1 MPLGKPPHCLDY
13 TLKIKILLSSLLI
26 RPLVTQPL
34 SPKTR
39 EGDGFVR
46 KLPFGVRAPTLRA
59 TGSKH
64 LPKNYLQGG
73 GLTQKISL
81 QSINQTFGH
90 VPKHIFLY

>member
-59 TGSKH
+59 MGSKT
-64 LPKNYLQGG
+64 PS
-73 GLTQKISL
+73 QKLLARRWVDPENFVAIHQPNFWSCA
-81 QSINQTFGH
+81 
-90 VPKHIFLY
+90 